1 MRIPW
6 AASLKIIKRTKW
18 KRKKQKVCI
27 WKGEECLGAQCVSWR
42 VGWEG
47 HGGTPH
53 CPPHAVPPDPPPAT
67 QIVRCLGLLPC
78 PAGAQVLTLVTP
90 ALSTAASRGRPTSS
104 DGKSPPAPSVA
115 SRPPVTSPSVHV
127 GPTGHLPAPP
137 SGSFRFLTALMAAC
151 AIPGSG

>member
-1 MRIPW
+1 MEKEKTKSLHLERGGVSRRAMRELEGGLGGPW
-6 AASLKIIKRTKW
+6 
-18 KRKKQKVCI
+18 
-27 WKGEECLGAQCVSWR
+27 
-42 VGWEG
+42 G
-47 HGGTPH
+47 HSSTA
-53 CPPHAVPPDPPPAT
+53 PPHAVPPDPPPVT